1 MARPRVG
8 PKLAEETLVRLVR
21 QSELLRIPAADTCST
36 SWPRPRC
43 VVPDGPGERSC
54 TVFALQRLT
63 SSFPVHNASRPMALG
78 RLRWTCNKLY
88 PQSHPRP
95 KTADGPSVRSLD
107 LDPSVPVVARRSP
120 ATKDSFLHDGS
131 REIQFFSGSR
141 RRSVS
146 ARYRRPHWPGS
157 RSQRRACRTVSISVA
172 SFAGVQCSIAPR
184 HWRDTSQQESA
195 LQCLIHVNA
204 STHLHEKTHAHLPRS
219 THAISIGAARQSGPK
234 EQDRSNQRLSSLG
247 ACRARFRS

>member
-88 PQSHPRP
+88 RSPTRGRRQRMVHQY
-95 KTADGPSVRSLD
+95 VRWTSIRVFRL
-107 LDPSVPVVARRSP
+107 SRGVARRPKNRSCTTE
-120 ATKDSFLHDGS
+120 AEKSSSS
-131 REIQFFSGSR
+131 RARGGAP
-141 RRSVS
+141 S
-146 ARYRRPHWPGS
+146 ARATGGHTGRGLDRNGALAAPFRFLSRPSRGS
-157 RSQRRACRTVSISVA
+157 NAVSRL
-172 SFAGVQCSIAPR
+172 G
-184 HWRDTSQQESA
+184 
-195 LQCLIHVNA
+195 
-204 STHLHEKTHAHLPRS
+204 
-219 THAISIGAARQSGPK
+219 IGATHHNRNPHYSA
-234 EQDRSNQRLSSLG
+234 
-247 ACRARFRS
+247 

>member
-120 ATKDSFLHDGS
+120 ATKIRSCTTEAEKSSSS
-131 REIQFFSGSR
+131 RARGGAP
-141 RRSVS
+141 S
-146 ARYRRPHWPGS
+146 ARATGGHTGRGLDRNGALAAPFRFLSRPSRGS
-157 RSQRRACRTVSISVA
+157 NAVSRL
-172 SFAGVQCSIAPR
+172 G
-184 HWRDTSQQESA
+184 
-195 LQCLIHVNA
+195 
-204 STHLHEKTHAHLPRS
+204 
-219 THAISIGAARQSGPK
+219 IGATHHNRNPHYSA
-234 EQDRSNQRLSSLG
+234 
-247 ACRARFRS
+247 

>member
-63 SSFPVHNASRPMALG
+63 SSFPVHNASRPMGLG

-120 ATKDSFLHDGS
+120 ATKDFVLHSRKPRNPVLLGLVEALRQRALPAATLAGVSIATARLPHRFDFCRVIRGGSNAVSRLDIGATHHNRNRTTVLDPCQCFHAPS
-131 REIQFFSGSR
+131 RENSR
-141 RRSVS
+141 
-146 ARYRRPHWPGS
+146 
-157 RSQRRACRTVSISVA
+157 
-172 SFAGVQCSIAPR
+172 
-184 HWRDTSQQESA
+184 
-195 LQCLIHVNA
+195 
-204 STHLHEKTHAHLPRS
+204 AH
-219 THAISIGAARQSGPK
+219 
-234 EQDRSNQRLSSLG
+234 
-247 ACRARFRS
+247 